1 MKHFKLRVPVN
12 AAGKSYVQRSMGLTE
27 PIERRTLVEDI
38 SLRGA
43 RILVVDDVSAIR
55 TILRRILEQAGAV
68 VVEAQSGEEVLQIT
82 ALQEFDL
89 VLLDVGLPGMDGF
102 SVCDALRAS
111 PRTAKLPVVVVTGMS
126 DSRHHAEALRHGAD
140 DFVAKPLLSAV
151 ILARVGNL
159 VRWHMDEIENRR
171 LLRELGRYVSM
182 PAAAQARKRSP
193 TTSIRASILFSD
205 LRDFTAA
212 GIRESPED
220 LFHGVNVVMGHQAE
234 IINAAGGYVDKFAG
248 DGMLAVFSSD
258 DENPTERAI
267 EAGIGIIEW
276 AKTFTDVRI
285 WNPLPLAVGIATGDV
300 MRGSLGSKDRQEYTV
315 IGSTV
320 NLACRICGIAG
331 IHELVFCDET
341 YKYYESQAV
350 EKQVELKGMPGS
362 QPVWVRQA

>member
-1 MKHFKLRVPVN
+1 
-12 AAGKSYVQRSMGLTE
+12 MGPPSLS
-27 PIERRTLVEDI
+27 IRRTLVSDT

-43 RILVVDDVSAIR
+43 RILVVDDILAIR
-55 TILRRILEQAGAV
+55 KVLRRILEQAGAEV
-68 VVEAQSGEEVLQIT
+68 IEAGSGEEVLQIT
-82 ALQEFDL
+82 AVQEFDL

-126 DSRHHAEALRHGAD
+126 DSSHHAEALGHGAD
-140 DFVAKPLLSAV
+140 DFVAKPLLPAV

-159 VRWHMDEIENRR
+159 VRRHKAEIENRR

-205 LRDFTAA
+205 LRNFTAA

-220 LFHGVNVVMGHQAE
+220 LFQGVNVVMGHQAE

-258 DENPTERAI
+258 EDNATERAI

-320 NLACRICGIAG
+320 NLACRICGTAG
-331 IHELVFCDET
+331 VHEVVFCDET
-341 YKYYESQAV
+341 YKYYEPQAL
-350 EKQVELKGMPGS
+350 EKQVELKGVPDP